1 MSTILPT
8 QSKKINYFA
17 CMPTPWATLM
27 LYLAYKGFKAFLEGP
42 LTWENYEQKV
52 IGSYGNVMRNYHLFH
67 AIMMSSG
74 FENIKKTV
82 SSISP
87 SEYTEI
93 LGKVNDEKL
102 KASYETVTEKS
113 NKEIQPVDEIDVY
126 FILTPLPDFS
136 GTVPGN
142 GKLNA
147 VITVSYNPEK
157 IPLILSHEYA
167 HCLFTPHIIDY
178 EQIKEL
184 AERLPEEKFSQFIAK
199 FYLGQPLKFQIVNE
213 GFASYFPR
221 LIFRTLSIYDALWAM
236 PRDAV
241 TRCMRN
247 ERLVKETIGKD
258 LEERGMEIHRKYVM
272 GGSGANPPRGLP
284 EKTAYYVGYRIIEN
298 CSKNMSLKDLCSL
311 DVDGIISES
320 GYFQ

>member
-1 MSTILPT
+1 
-8 QSKKINYFA
+8 
-17 CMPTPWATLM
+17 M
-27 LYLAYKGFKAFLEGP
+27 LYLAYKDFKAFLEGP
-42 LTWENYEQKV
+42 LTWGNYEQKV

-67 AIMMSSG
+67 TMMMGSG
-74 FENIKKTV
+74 FENVKNMI
-82 SSISP
+82 SSILP

-93 LGKVNDEKL
+93 LRKVDDEKL
-102 KASYETVTEKS
+102 KASYGTVTEKS

-136 GTVPGN
+136 GIVPGN

-147 VITVSYNPEK
+147 VISASYNPEK

-167 HCLFTPHIIDY
+167 HCLFTPYVTDY

-184 AERLPEEKFSQFIAK
+184 TERLPEEKFNQLIAK
-199 FYLGQPLKFQIVNE
+199 LYLGQPLKFQIVNE

-221 LIFRTLSIYDALWAM
+221 LIFENLSIYDALWAM
-236 PRDAV
+236 QKDAV
-241 TRCMRN
+241 TRCVKN
-247 ERLVKETIGKD
+247 ERLVKETIRKD

-272 GGSGANPPRGLP
+272 GGSWANPPEGLP
-284 EKTAYYVGYRIIEN
+284 EKTAYYVGYKIIEN
-298 CSKNMSLKDLCSL
+298 CLKNMSVKDICSSG
-311 DVDGIISES
+311 VDGIISES

>member
-1 MSTILPT
+1 
-8 QSKKINYFA
+8 
-17 CMPTPWATLM
+17 
-27 LYLAYKGFKAFLEGP
+27 
-42 LTWENYEQKV
+42 
-52 IGSYGNVMRNYHLFH
+52 MRNYHLFN
-67 AIMMSSG
+67 AIMMSSE
-74 FENIKKTV
+74 FENIKRV
-82 SSISP
+82 ISSISP

-102 KASYETVTEKS
+102 KASYRTVTEKS

-136 GTVPGN
+136 GIVPGN

-147 VITVSYNPEK
+147 VISVSYNPEK

-167 HCLFTPHIIDY
+167 HCLFTPHITDY

-184 AERLPEEKFSQFIAK
+184 TERLPEEKFNQLITK
-199 FYLGQPLKFQIVNE
+199 FFLGQPLKFQIVNE

-221 LIFRTLSIYDALWAM
+221 LIFKNLSIYDALWTM
-236 PRDAV
+236 SKDAV

-247 ERLVKETIGKD
+247 EKLVKETIGKD
-258 LEERGMEIHRKYVM
+258 LEERGMEIYRKYVM
-272 GGSGANPPRGLP
+272 GGSWANPPKGLP

-298 CSKNMSLKDLCSL
+298 CSKNMPIKGICSL
-311 DVDGIISES
+311 GVDGIISES

>member
-1 MSTILPT
+1 MHT
-8 QSKKINYFA
+8 QSKKINNFA
-17 CMPTPWATLM
+17 CMQTLGATWM

-52 IGSYGNVMRNYHLFH
+52 IDSYGNVMWNYHLFH
-67 AIMMSSG
+67 ATMMSSG
-74 FENIKKTV
+74 FENIKKMI

-102 KASYETVTEKS
+102 KASYGTVTEKS

-136 GTVPGN
+136 GIVPGN

-147 VITVSYNPEK
+147 VISASYNPEK

-167 HCLFTPHIIDY
+167 HCLFTPHVTDY

-184 AERLPEEKFSQFIAK
+184 TELTERLSEEKFNQLIAK

-221 LIFRTLSIYDALWAM
+221 LISKSLSIYDALWAM
-236 PRDAV
+236 PKDAV

-272 GGSGANPPRGLP
+272 GGSWANPPKGLP

-298 CSKNMSLKDLCSL
+298 CSKNMSIKEICSSG
-311 DVDGIISES
+311 VDNIISES
-320 GYFQ
+320 RYFQ

>member
-1 MSTILPT
+1 
-8 QSKKINYFA
+8 
-17 CMPTPWATLM
+17 M
-27 LYLAYKGFKAFLEGP
+27 LYLAYKDFKAFLEGP
-42 LTWENYEQKV
+42 LTWGNYEQKV

-67 AIMMSSG
+67 TMMMGSG
-74 FENIKKTV
+74 FENVKNMI

-93 LGKVNDEKL
+93 LRKVDDEKL
-102 KASYETVTEKS
+102 KASYGTVTEKS

-136 GTVPGN
+136 GIVPGN

-147 VITVSYNPEK
+147 VISASYNPEK

-167 HCLFTPHIIDY
+167 HCLFTPYVTDY

-184 AERLPEEKFSQFIAK
+184 TERLPEEKFNQLIAK
-199 FYLGQPLKFQIVNE
+199 LYLGQPLKFQIVNE

-221 LIFRTLSIYDALWAM
+221 LIFENLSIYDALWAM
-236 PRDAV
+236 QKDAV
-241 TRCMRN
+241 TRCVKN
-247 ERLVKETIGKD
+247 ERLVKETIRKD

-272 GGSGANPPRGLP
+272 GGSWANPPEGLP
-284 EKTAYYVGYRIIEN
+284 EKTAYYVGYKIIEN
-298 CSKNMSLKDLCSL
+298 CLKNMSVKDICSSG
-311 DVDGIISES
+311 VDGIISES